1 MSPKDWRTSAHN
13 HRRDFAVL
21 DPLSRRDQARVTSFV
36 FEVFLFNHFFAFF
49 YQAFHTL
56 AFFAGGLFT

>member
-1 MSPKDWRTSAHN
+1 
-13 HRRDFAVL
+13 VL